1 MSNGHTEEMLE
12 LAALYALDAVD
23 ATECPTVRAHILSCD
38 ICRKEYA
45 DALVAANGLAASV
58 ASAPPPDLRTI
69 ILAAATARPRAKDV
83 VSIFRRKRFYAALV
97 AVAAA
102 IGALFVF
109 HTPSGSTW
117 PLACL
122 PAPTACGVSGRVI
135 AAGGVLRVEA
145 SGLAALPSG
154 KVYQAWVIQPGGE
167 PVPEPT
173 FVPDAE
179 GRASVAVPSGQPKG
193 TLIAV
198 TVEPAG
204 GSQAPTTKPFVAAT
218 LD

>member
-1 MSNGHTEEMLE
+1 MNSGHTDEMLD

-23 ATECPTVRAHILSCD
+23 ASECAAVRAHILSCD
-38 ICRKEYA
+38 LCRAEYA
-45 DALVAANGLAASV
+45 AAKAAASGLAASV
-58 ASAPPPDLRTI
+58 AEKPPADLRGKV
-69 ILAAATARPRAKDV
+69 LAAAAARPKATKV
-83 VSIFRRKRFYAALV
+83 VSIFRRKRFYAAIV

-102 IGALFVF
+102 VAALFVF
-109 HTPSGSTW
+109 YSPSGSTW

-135 AAGGVLRVEA
+135 AAGGVLHVEA

-154 KVYQAWVIQPGGE
+154 RVYQAWVIQPGGK

-173 FVPDAE
+173 FVPDAA
-179 GRASVAVPSGQPKG
+179 GHASISVPSGQPKG
-193 TLIAV
+193 TLIAF

-204 GSQAPTTKPFVAAT
+204 GSQAPTTKPFVAAK

>member
-1 MSNGHTEEMLE
+1 MNTGHTDDMLD

-23 ATECPTVRAHILSCD
+23 ASECAAVREHILTCD
-38 ICRKEYA
+38 VCRAEYA
-45 DALVAANGLAASV
+45 AAKAAASGLAAS
-58 ASAPPPDLRTI
+58 AAETPPPELRAK
-69 ILAAATARPRAKDV
+69 ILAAASAAPKSKKV
-83 VSIFRRKRFYAALV
+83 VSIFRRKRFYAAIV

-102 IGALFVF
+102 VIALFVF
-109 HTPSGSTW
+109 YTPSGSTW

-122 PAPTACGVSGRVI
+122 PAPTACGISGRVI

-145 SGLAALPSG
+145 GGLAALPSG
-154 KVYQAWVIQPGGE
+154 KVYQAWVIQPGGK

-173 FVPDAE
+173 FVPDAG
-179 GRASVAVPSGQPKG
+179 GRATISVPSGQPKG
-193 TLIAV
+193 TLIAF

-204 GSQAPTTKPFVAAT
+204 GSQAPTTKPFAAAT

>member
-1 MSNGHTEEMLE
+1 MNTGHTDEMLD

-23 ATECPTVRAHILSCD
+23 ASECAAVRAHILTCD
-38 ICRKEYA
+38 LCRAEYA
-45 DALVAANGLAASV
+45 AAKAAASGLAAS
-58 ASAPPPDLRTI
+58 AAETPPPELRAKV
-69 ILAAATARPRAKDV
+69 LAAAAARPKSKKV
-83 VSIFRRKRFYAALV
+83 VSIFRRKRFYAAIV

-102 IGALFVF
+102 VIALFVF
-109 HTPSGSTW
+109 YSPSGSTW

-122 PAPTACGVSGRVI
+122 PASTACGVSGRVI

-145 SGLAALPSG
+145 TGLASLPSG
-154 KVYQAWVIQPGGE
+154 RVYQAWVIQPGGK

-173 FVPDAE
+173 FAPDAH
-179 GRASVAVPSGQPKG
+179 GRATISVPSGQPKG
-193 TLIAV
+193 TLIAF
-198 TVEPAG
+198 TVEPTG

>member
-1 MSNGHTEEMLE
+1 MNTGHTDEMLD

-23 ATECPTVRAHILSCD
+23 ASECAAVRAHILSCD
-38 ICRKEYA
+38 LCRSEYA
-45 DALVAANGLAASV
+45 TAKAAASGLAASV
-58 ASAPPPDLRTI
+58 AESPPPELREKI
-69 ILAAATARPRAKDV
+69 MRAAAARPKSKAV
-83 VSIFRRKRFYAALV
+83 VSIFRRKRFYAAIV

-102 IGALFVF
+102 VAALFVF

-117 PLACL
+117 PLGCL
-122 PAPTACGVSGRVI
+122 PSPTACSVTGRVI

-154 KVYQAWVIQPGGE
+154 RVYQAWVIQPGGK

-173 FVPDAE
+173 FVPDAD
-179 GRASVAVPSGQPKG
+179 GRATLTVPSGQPKG
-193 TLIAV
+193 TLIAF

>member
-1 MSNGHTEEMLE
+1 MSTPHTDEMRE
-12 LAALYALDAVD
+12 LAALYALNAVD
-23 ATECPTVRAHILSCD
+23 ATECAMVREHILSCD
-38 ICRKEYA
+38 VCRREYA
-45 DALVAANGLAASV
+45 DAKVAASGLAASV
-58 ASAPPPDLRTI
+58 ATEPPPDLRAI
-69 ILAAATARPRAKDV
+69 VLAAAAAQPRTKST

-97 AVAAA
+97 GVAAVIA
-102 IGALFVF
+102 ALFLF

-122 PAPTACGVSGRVI
+122 PSPTACGVSGRVV

-145 SGLAALPSG
+145 TGLAALPSG
-154 KVYQAWVIQPGGE
+154 KVYQAWVIQPGGK
-167 PVPEPT
+167 PLPEPT
-173 FVPDAE
+173 FVPDSG
-179 GRASVAVPSGQPKG
+179 GRADVEVPSGQPKG

-198 TVEPAG
+198 TIEPAG